1 MNNKGFAV
9 SGILYSILVLFLVIL
24 ALFLFS
30 TKGKKT
36 ILDNLKQ
43 DTMNSIDGIDK
54 KKMRIHAREVEYN
67 KNGSEN
73 VQEAL
78 DDLYEKIN

>member
-36 ILDNLKQ
+36 ILDNFL
-43 DTMNSIDGIDK
+43 
-54 KKMRIHAREVEYN
+54 
-67 KNGSEN
+67 
-73 VQEAL
+73 L
-78 DDLYEKIN
+78 DFCNAIW